1 MIANTKTRHR
11 PGGPC
16 YVAQASR
23 PVSGFFRTA
32 LVLLLAG
39 SALAQG
45 NAENGKRLFTKLG
58 CYTCHGYQ
66 GQGGAAGAKLA
77 PQPIAATALI
87 AYVRHPRGSMPPF
100 TSKVVSDADL
110 TDVRAFLASVPAPP
124 PAKSI
129 PLLNQ

>member
-1 MIANTKTRHR
+1 M
-11 PGGPC
+11 
-16 YVAQASR
+16 
-23 PVSGFFRTA
+23 
-32 LVLLLAG
+32 
-39 SALAQG
+39 AQG

-77 PQPIAATALI
+77 PQPISPTALI

-100 TSKVVSDADL
+100 TSKVVSDSDL
-110 TDVRAFLASVPAPP
+110 TDIRAYLASVPAPP